1 LEKIANHKLNS
12 EDNYIHR
19 DVSWLSFNYRV
30 LQEAKDPNVPLYERI
45 KFLAIYSSN
54 LDEFFRVRIANH
66 KTLLRAG
73 KKTREDINFDPE
85 EILWQCLDIV
95 NTQQEEFSEI
105 QEKIFKELKKE
116 GINILRRKELS
127 PSQIEFIEE
136 YFKDALIPYVQPVLL
151 LQGKVKPFLNNGS
164 IYLVADMTDL
174 DDGSTQYSI
183 VTIPSNETPRFVILP
198 SKNSKQTDIILLDD
212 IVRHTIRY
220 IFPGYKV
227 RDTYSV
233 KLTRDAELYIDD
245 EYSGNL
251 INKIKKSIKKRNV
264 GPASRLIYD
273 RKTPQ
278 EIIDYLKSSFELSD
292 YDLLPEGRYHNNSNF
307 FSFPKQGLEKHM
319 DKELAAVHY
328 PPFENRRSIFAEI
341 EKTDHLLYFP
351 FHSYEPVI
359 QFFED
364 ASVDKS
370 VTHIKVIQYRVA
382 AKSRIMEALIK
393 AVENGKQVTV
403 FIEIKARFD
412 EEANL
417 AWGEI
422 LEKAGVKVVYS
433 LPGIKVHSKLA
444 LVRRVVKGKE
454 RVYTYLSTGNFNEIT
469 ANIYTDFGFFTFNHE
484 INEECL
490 SLIKFLESKKL
501 EPFEFKHLGVG
512 TYNLKPLLKSL
523 VKTEIKNAEK
533 GKPAKIFLKMNS
545 LQDPEMINL
554 LYKASNAG
562 VEIRLIIRGICSLVP
577 GIKKQSE
584 NIEVT
589 SIVDR
594 FLEHARV
601 FIFHNNGKEKYYLSS
616 ADWMTRNLHRR
627 IETMFPI
634 YDKKLHRII
643 NVIMKFQI
651 DDNVK
656 ARVIGHKYENTYKET
671 DSHLAIRSQLETY
684 AFIKREM
691 ERVK

>member
-1 LEKIANHKLNS
+1 MRKTGHKLLKEKS
-12 EDNYIHR
+12 YIHR
-19 DVSWLSFNYRV
+19 DISWLSFNYRV
-30 LQEAKDPNVPLYERI
+30 LQEAKDPNVPLLERI

-66 KTLLRAG
+66 KTIMRAG
-73 KKTREDINFDPE
+73 KKAREDIEFKPK
-85 EILWQCLDIV
+85 EILNTCLEIV
-95 NTQQEEFSEI
+95 NDQQEEFSEI
-105 QEKIFKELKKE
+105 QERIFKELKKE
-116 GINILRRKELS
+116 GVNILKRKDLD
-127 PSQIEFIEE
+127 PIQIEFVEE

-151 LQGKVKPFLNNGS
+151 LQGKVKPFLHNGS
-164 IYLVADMTDL
+164 IYLLANMTDL
-174 DDGSTQYSI
+174 EDGSTQYGL
-183 VTIPSNETPRFVILP
+183 VTIPSNETPRFVDLP
-198 SKNSKQTDIILLDD
+198 PNTIETRDIILLDD

-220 IFPGYKV
+220 IFPGYKIKN
-227 RDTYSV
+227 TYSV

-251 INKIKKSIKKRNV
+251 LNKIKKSIKKRNV

-273 RKTPQ
+273 RRAPD
-278 EIIDYLKSSFELSD
+278 EIIDYLKNSFDLSD

-307 FSFPKQGLEKHM
+307 FSFSSEGLENHM
-319 DKELAAVHY
+319 DTELEPVNY
-328 PPFENRRSIFAEI
+328 PPFENRKSIFDVI
-341 EKTDHLLYFP
+341 ENKDHLLYFP
-351 FHSYEPVI
+351 YHSYEPVI

-364 ASVDKS
+364 AAVDKT

-382 AKSRIMEALIK
+382 SQSRIMEALK
-393 AVENGKQVTV
+393 MAVSNGKRVTV

-417 AWGEI
+417 KWGEV

-444 LVRRVVKGKE
+444 IVRRVVKGAPKI
-454 RVYTYLSTGNFNEIT
+454 YCYLSTGNFNENT
-469 ANIYTDFGFFTFNHE
+469 AGIYTDFGFFTFNKD
-484 INEECL
+484 ITAECL
-490 SLIKFLESKKL
+490 NLIKFLESKKL
-501 EPFEFKHLGVG
+501 EPFEFEHLGVG

-523 VKTEIKNAEK
+523 VKTETKNAEK
-533 GKPAKIFLKMNS
+533 GRIAKIFLKMNS

-577 GIKKQSE
+577 GIKNQSE

-601 FIFHNNGKEKYYLSS
+601 FIFHNGGKEKVFLSS

-643 NVIMKFQI
+643 KVIMKFQI

-656 ARVIGHKYENTYKET
+656 ARCIGGDYENTYKKT
-671 DSHLAIRSQLETY
+671 DSELAIRSQLETY

-691 ERVK
+691 ERMK

>member
-1 LEKIANHKLNS
+1 MDKTASHKL
-12 EDNYIHR
+12 ERDKRYIHR

-30 LQEAKDPNVPLYERI
+30 LQEAKDPNVPLFERM

-66 KTLLRAG
+66 KALLRAG
-73 KKTREDINFDPE
+73 KKTREDIDFDPE
-85 EILWQCLDIV
+85 EILVQCLDIV
-95 NTQQEEFSEI
+95 NIQQEEFSSI
-105 QEKIFKELKKE
+105 QENIFKELKKE
-116 GINILRRKELS
+116 GTNILRRKDLNKE
-127 PSQIEFIEE
+127 QIDFVEE
-136 YFKDALIPYVQPVLL
+136 YFQDALIPYVQPVLL
-151 LQGKVKPFLNNGS
+151 IKGKVKPFLNNGS

-174 DDGSTQYSI
+174 DDNSTQYGI
-183 VTIPSNETPRFVILP
+183 VTIPSNDTPRFVELP
-198 SKNSKQTDIILLDD
+198 PSNPKQRDIIILDD

-220 IFPGYKV
+220 IFPGYKIS
-227 RDTYSV
+227 DTYSV

-251 INKIKKSIKKRNV
+251 ISKIKKSINKRNV

-273 RKTPQ
+273 RKTPE
-278 EIIDYLKSSFELSD
+278 EIINYLQKSFDLSD
-292 YDLLPEGRYHNNSNF
+292 YDLLPEGRYHNNSNL
-307 FSFPKQGLEKHM
+307 FSFPTEGLEKHM
-319 DKELAAVHY
+319 DTVLTPVNY
-328 PPFENRRSIFAEI
+328 PRFENRRSIFDEI
-341 EKTDHLLYFP
+341 EKSDHLLYFP

-364 ASVDKS
+364 AAVDKT

-382 AKSRIMEALIK
+382 AKSRIMDALRK
-393 AVENGKQVTV
+393 AVNNGKQVTV

-417 AWGEI
+417 QWGEV
-422 LEKAGVKVVYS
+422 LEKEGVKVVYS
-433 LPGIKVHSKLA
+433 LPGIKVHSKMA
-444 LVRRVVKGKE
+444 LVRRVVKGVAK
-454 RVYTYLSTGNFNEIT
+454 VYSYLSTGNFNEIT
-469 ANIYTDFGFFTFNHE
+469 ANIYTDFGLFTFNPD

-490 SLIKFLESKKL
+490 NLIKFLESKKL
-501 EPFEFKHLGVG
+501 EAFEFKHLGVG

-545 LQDPEMINL
+545 LQDQEMIKL

-562 VEIRLIIRGICSLVP
+562 VSIRLIVRGICSLVP
-577 GIKKQSE
+577 GIKNQSE

-601 FIFHNNGKEKYYLSS
+601 FIFHNNGKEKLYLSS

-643 NVIMKFQI
+643 KVIMQFQI

-656 ARVIGHKYENTYKET
+656 ARVIGHKFENTYKET
-671 DSHLAIRSQLETY
+671 DSTLAIRSQLETY

-691 ERVK
+691 ERLK

>member
-1 LEKIANHKLNS
+1 MNKHAHKFHN
-12 EDNYIHR
+12 EDSYIHR
-19 DVSWLSFNYRV
+19 DISWLSFNYRV
-30 LQEAKDPNVPLYERI
+30 LQEAKDPNVPLFERI

-66 KTLLRAG
+66 KTIMRAG
-73 KKTREDINFDPE
+73 KKTREDINFNPE
-85 EILWQCLDIV
+85 EILNQCLDIV
-95 NTQQEEFSEI
+95 NDQQEEFSSI

-116 GINILRRKELS
+116 GVNILRRKDLTDD
-127 PSQIEFIEE
+127 QIEFVEQ

-151 LQGKVKPFLNNGS
+151 LQGKVKPFLHNGS
-164 IYLVADMTDL
+164 IYLVANMTDL
-174 DDGSTQYSI
+174 EDGSRQYGLI
-183 VTIPSNETPRFVILP
+183 TVPSNETPRFVELPP
-198 SKNSKQTDIILLDD
+198 SKSGERDIIILDD
-212 IVRHTIRY
+212 IVRHTARY
-220 IFPGYKV
+220 IFPGYKI
-227 RDTYSV
+227 RNTYSV

-273 RKTPQ
+273 RKTPGD
-278 EIIDYLKSSFELSD
+278 IIDYLKQSFDLSD
-292 YDLLPEGRYHNNSNF
+292 FDLLPEGRYHNNSNF
-307 FSFPKQGLEKHM
+307 FSFSGEGLEKHM
-319 DKELAAVHY
+319 DTPLAPVNY
-328 PPFENRRSIFAEI
+328 PAFENRRSIFAEI
-341 EKTDHLLYFP
+341 EKSDHLLYFP
-351 FHSYEPVI
+351 YHSYDPVI

-364 ASVDKS
+364 AAVDKT

-382 AKSRIMEALIK
+382 SKSRIMEALK
-393 AVENGKQVTV
+393 TAVNNGKQVTV

-417 AWGEI
+417 RWGEV
-422 LEKAGVKVVYS
+422 LENAGVKVVYS

-444 LVRRVVKGKE
+444 IVRRVVKGSAK
-454 RVYTYLSTGNFNEIT
+454 VYCYLSTGNFNETT
-469 ANIYTDFGFFTFNHE
+469 ASIYTDFGFFTFNKE
-484 INEECL
+484 ITGECL
-490 SLIKFLESKKL
+490 NLIKFLESKKL

-533 GKPAKIFLKMNS
+533 GKSAKIFLKMNS
-545 LQDPEMINL
+545 LQDSEMINL

-562 VEIRLIIRGICSLVP
+562 VEIRLIVRGICSLVP
-577 GIKKQSE
+577 GIKNQSE

-601 FIFHNNGKEKYYLSS
+601 FIFHNGGKEKIFLSS

-634 YDKKLHRII
+634 YDKNLHRII
-643 NVIMKFQI
+643 KVIMQFQI

-656 ARVIGHKYENTYKET
+656 ARFIGGNYENTYKET
-671 DSHLAIRSQLETY
+671 KSDLAVRSQIETY

-691 ERVK
+691 ERAK

>member
-1 LEKIANHKLNS
+1 MHKTSGNKQNKANQ
-12 EDNYIHR
+12 YVHR
-19 DVSWLSFNYRV
+19 DISWLSFNYRV
-30 LQEAKDPNVPLYERI
+30 LQEAKDPDVPLYERL

-66 KTLLRAG
+66 KTIMRAG
-73 KKTREDINFDPE
+73 KKAREDINFNPE
-85 EILWQCLDIV
+85 RILNQCLDIV
-95 NTQQEEFSEI
+95 NDQQEEFSEI

-116 GINILRRKELS
+116 GVNILRRKELNAD
-127 PSQIEFIEE
+127 QIHFVEE

-151 LQGKVKPFLNNGS
+151 LQGKLKPFLNNGS
-164 IYLVADMTDL
+164 IYLVANMLDL
-174 DDGSTQYSI
+174 EDDSTQYAI
-183 VTIPSNETPRFVILP
+183 VTIPSNETPRFVELP
-198 SKNSKQTDIILLDD
+198 PSSPNARDIIILDD

-220 IFPGYKV
+220 IFPGYKI

-273 RKTPQ
+273 RKTPD
-278 EIIDYLKSSFELSD
+278 EIIDYLKHSFDLSD
-292 YDLLPEGRYHNNSNF
+292 FDLLPEGRYHNNSNF
-307 FSFPKQGLEKHM
+307 FSFPTARLENHM
-319 DKELAAVHY
+319 DIELAPISY
-328 PPFENRRSIFAEI
+328 PKFENRRSIFAEI
-341 EKTDHLLYFP
+341 EKSDHLLYFP
-351 FHSYEPVI
+351 YHSYDPVI

-364 ASVDKS
+364 AAVDKT

-382 AKSRIMEALIK
+382 SKSRIMEALK
-393 AVENGKQVTV
+393 TAVDNGKQVTV
-403 FIEIKARFD
+403 FIEVKARFD

-417 AWGEI
+417 KWGEV

-444 LVRRVVKGKE
+444 IVRRVVRGTPKI
-454 RVYTYLSTGNFNEIT
+454 YSYLSTGNFNETT
-469 ANIYTDFGFFTFNHE
+469 AGIYTDFGFFTFNKE
-484 INEECL
+484 INAECL
-490 SLIKFLESKKL
+490 NLIKFLESKKL

-512 TYNLKPLLKSL
+512 TYNLKPMLKSL

-533 GKPAKIFLKMNS
+533 GKTAEIFLKMNS
-545 LQDPEMINL
+545 LQDEEMIHL

-562 VEIRLIIRGICSLVP
+562 VRIRLIVRGICSLVP
-577 GIKKQSE
+577 GVKNQSE

-601 FIFHNNGKEKYYLSS
+601 FIFHNGGEEKIYLSS

-634 YDKKLHRII
+634 YDLKLHRII
-643 NVIMKFQI
+643 KVIMQFQI

-656 ARVIGHKYENTYKET
+656 ARVIGRSKENTYKET
-671 DSHLAIRSQLETY
+671 DSKLAIRSQLETY

-691 ERVK
+691 ERIK